1 MTLEVVPGGSW
12 SMLGVVL
19 EIGASNSPR
28 SGSRVQRLSARLVD
42 LLRMWNWEGALKDE
56 PLVSCVA
63 AHFARTDVEV
73 SPPPPSRPR
82 YAPPEF
88 CTAMTAGIQP
98 EAAMRGP
105 RGTGT
110 P

>member
-1 MTLEVVPGGSW
+1 VILEGVPGGSW

-19 EIGASNSPR
+19 GIGVSNSPR
-28 SGSRVQRLSARLVD
+28 SGSRVQRLSAHLVD
-42 LLRMWNWEGALKDE
+42 LLRTWNCEGALKGE

-63 AHFARTDVEV
+63 ARFARTDVEV
-73 SPPPPSRPR
+73 SPPPLSRPR
-82 YAPPEF
+82 YGPPAF
-88 CTAMTAGIQP
+88 RTAMTAGIQP
-98 EAAMRGP
+98 GAAMGGP